1 MLIAGIKTMP
11 YKSEKI
17 KIEFTENDKRIK
29 LTPEQKEQIK
39 KEYETSLISQ
49 RALAKKYKVNR
60 KTIYNILH
68 PEKYK
73 EQLENNK
80 INQHSKQYYQ
90 KERQKEYVKKY
101 RHHKQELYLKG
112 EIK

>member
-1 MLIAGIKTMP
+1 MP

-49 RALAKKYKVNR
+49 RALAEKYKVDK

-68 PEKYK
+68 PEKYQEK
-73 EQLENNK
+73 LEQYKQEK
-80 INQHSKQYYQ
+80 HSKQYYNKEKQ
-90 KERQKEYVKKY
+90 KDYVKKY
-101 RHHKQELYLKG
+101 RHHKQDLYLKG
-112 EIK
+112 EIKLDKSTI